1 MLNLRNENV
10 GRNKDIV
17 RVVLAGIL
25 EESTCKHLL
34 DCAENHIRGGCTKL
48 ILDCGQISFIS
59 SMGLGTLVRI
69 NTRMKKTGGD
79 VKLAAVQ
86 GPVAEVLRVSGL
98 HLIFETYPT
107 SDDAIAAFGG

>member
-1 MLNLRNENV
+1 MLNLRHEKA
-10 GRNKDIV
+10 GLNKDIV
-17 RVVLAGIL
+17 RVILAGIL
-25 EESTCKHLL
+25 EESNCKHLL
-34 DCAENHIRGGCTKL
+34 DYAEEQIRGGCKKL

-79 VKLAAVQ
+79 VKLAALQ
-86 GPVAEVLRVSGL
+86 SPVAEVLRVSGL